1 MVIILSFQI
10 AIAKNKLI
18 TYKQELCRIC
28 KKLKQIIFEKSR
40 IQMTHNLV
48 ILANLNLEF
57 LFKEK

>member
-10 AIAKNKLI
+10 AMAKNKLI
-18 TYKQELCRIC
+18 TYKQELCRKC